1 MMFSNSVVFLPPPT
15 YVSWLMESLLIPFVH
30 FIPVK
35 KDLSDLEQMI
45 AWADSHP
52 DESRRIAERSTL
64 FVYDLLF
71 HPNALRDEELV
82 LQGIME
88 RYEQNFGLTSI
99 RKLHPLPATFHSD
112 NHPTYRSD
120 RSPSVTKR
128 VEYYMGSWFNR
139 TGPIMEE
146 SKLDNFSDVVHVRE
160 LGDARL
166 DVDLMFEDDTLSD
179 CAAMGKAEID
189 KVVQHCMMAHPHL
202 MNKVEGRLKGEN
214 AIALLDSTLKLMHF
228 GNSLVTRS
236 DVPVFVKRRSLGV
249 HARGILWPFWDKHLY
264 DLVTS
269 GAVENADI
277 PFDEKKQIVRW
288 WGDTNMSDNNRVTE
302 VMRTEAVKMLE
313 LRDTLDAHHHLED
326 VLSVKYLL
334 CTSGIESSSSSK
346 CSDDL
351 MWMLLSQSIVMMP
364 WPVDTTS
371 WLMEDELE
379 PFVHFIPIKS
389 DLSNVEDMVKWSI
402 EHPTES
408 LTISERSTLYV
419 HDMLFH
425 PSAER
430 DMSEVQF
437 RMMEKY
443 AYQFGVNYM

>member
-179 CAAMGKAEID
+179 
-189 KVVQHCMMAHPHL
+189 VV
-202 MNKVEGRLKGEN
+202 
-214 AIALLDSTLKLMHF
+214 
-228 GNSLVTRS
+228 
-236 DVPVFVKRRSLGV
+236 
-249 HARGILWPFWDKHLY
+249 
-264 DLVTS
+264 
-269 GAVENADI
+269 
-277 PFDEKKQIVRW
+277 
-288 WGDTNMSDNNRVTE
+288 
-302 VMRTEAVKMLE
+302 
-313 LRDTLDAHHHLED
+313 
-326 VLSVKYLL
+326 
-334 CTSGIESSSSSK
+334 
-346 CSDDL
+346 
-351 MWMLLSQSIVMMP
+351 
-364 WPVDTTS
+364 
-371 WLMEDELE
+371 
-379 PFVHFIPIKS
+379 
-389 DLSNVEDMVKWSI
+389 
-402 EHPTES
+402 
-408 LTISERSTLYV
+408 
-419 HDMLFH
+419 
-425 PSAER
+425 
-430 DMSEVQF
+430 
-437 RMMEKY
+437 
-443 AYQFGVNYM
+443 